1 MDCYYVYIL
10 SDARGCALQVGVTDN
25 LSDYLREQRARRT
38 GDVPPASAPNRLV
51 YYEFTEDA
59 DAALSRE
66 RQIRSWRLER
76 KKTLIDAMNPQWD
89 DLTEVW

>member
-10 SDARGCALQVGVTDN
+10 SDVRGRALQVGVTDN
-25 LSDYLREQRARRT
+25 LSGYLREQRAR
-38 GDVPPASAPNRLV
+38 GSADLRQAHAANRLV
-51 YYEFTEDA
+51 YYEFTEDP

-66 RQIRSWRLER
+66 RQIRGWRRER
-76 KKTLIDAMNPQWD
+76 KETLINAMNPQWD

>member
-10 SDARGCALQVGVTDN
+10 SDVRGRALRVGVTDN
-25 LSDYLREQRARRT
+25 LSGYLREQRARD
-38 GDVPPASAPNRLV
+38 GSDEPPTSAPNRLV
-51 YYEFTEDA
+51 YYEFTEDP

-66 RQIRSWRLER
+66 RQIRGWRHER
-76 KKTLIDAMNPQWD
+76 KKTLINAMNPQWD

>member
-10 SDARGCALQVGVTDN
+10 SDVRGRALRVGVTDN
-25 LSDYLREQRARRT
+25 LSGYLREQRARDGSDVLRT
-38 GDVPPASAPNRLV
+38 TAPNRLV
-51 YYEFTEDA
+51 YYEFTEDP

-66 RQIRSWRLER
+66 RQIRGWRHER
-76 KKTLIDAMNPQWD
+76 KKTLINAMNPQWD